1 LILDAPG
8 NYAVVLVNP
17 ERPKKC
23 SGKTCEEISAEEYKS
38 AGMGFS
44 GQFGRWYGKTL
55 VRKLT
60 AGFNPLNRGNEQ
72 KPQLQLNGDELKLID
87 LNSGITGGRV
97 EQTYRRAK

>member
-1 LILDAPG
+1 M
-8 NYAVVLVNP
+8 VLVNP
-17 ERPKKC
+17 ERPKKW
-23 SGKTCEEISAEEYKS
+23 SGKTREEISAEEYKS
-38 AGMGFS
+38 AGMGFI
-44 GQFGRWYGKTL
+44 GQFGAWSVSDDGKTL

-60 AGFNPLNRGNEQ
+60 AGFNPLNGGNEQ